1 MNGLVDRASTL
12 DVRNKRLVYL
22 FFSFFVCLNIF
33 PILKLS
39 KNYPD
44 VIINTASFLFLVILL
59 VIVSFI
65 SYRKK
70 LFSRKGVLMLIG
82 SCALMLAL
90 ATYAA
95 VNTATVEFSLINY
108 LTVPITI
115 VIFLAILGNTK
126 LSKEDF
132 LSFNSMVIAYTLVA
146 CIYNFIINYKNI
158 LVIKSITSSYE
169 YSFSSFYDNRNTFGL
184 LLAISLALALY
195 SWGAAKSKLAKFI
208 YIIAGFIFAFSLFLT
223 QSRGAILFFFLF
235 AIVYYLL
242 REGMRGLLKAA
253 IAIVSLIAIT
263 TTILGT
269 SYVSDNLIRENSG
282 SSGRDQLSA
291 YGLEIY
297 SSSNILFGAGFGKP
311 TQKLIE
317 KYELSHFHSNYI
329 TILVTGGIIQAIFYI
344 SLLLYIVSNALMLK
358 YYDKK
363 LYSFVAAFMLGYL
376 VYGTIETVMPFQLY
390 SNNYLVSALVMYM
403 PIYILNSYKA
413 PAISLE
419 STREMAMSLNNIAII
434 SPKYNT
440 KSYLGVCPSTVSK
453 KAGMI

>member
-1 MNGLVDRASTL
+1 MNGLVARASTL

-22 FFSFFVCLNIF
+22 LFSFFVCLNIF

-44 VIINTASFLFLVILL
+44 VVINTASFLFLVILL

-70 LFSRKGVLMLIG
+70 LFSRKGLLMLMG

-108 LTVPITI
+108 LTVPIAI
-115 VIFLAILGNTK
+115 VIFLVILGNTR

-158 LVIKSITSSYE
+158 FLIKSITSSYE

-184 LLAISLALALY
+184 LLAITLGMALY
-195 SWGAAKSKLAKFI
+195 SWGAAKSELVKFI

-223 QSRGAILFFFLF
+223 QSRAAILFFFMF

-242 REGMRGLLKAA
+242 RDGMRGLVKAA
-253 IAIVSLIAIT
+253 LAIISLIVIT

-282 SSGRDQLSA
+282 SSGRGELSA
-291 YGLEIY
+291 YGLDVY
-297 SSSNILFGAGFGKP
+297 SSSNVLFGAGFGRP
-311 TQKLIE
+311 TKNLIA
-317 KYELSHFHSNYI
+317 KYELSSFHSNYI
-329 TILVTGGIIQAIFYI
+329 TILVSGGIIQAIFYL
-344 SLLLYIVSNALMLK
+344 SLLIFVSSNILMLK
-358 YYDKK
+358 LYDKK
-363 LYSFVAAFMLGYL
+363 LYAFSAAILVSYL
-376 VYGTIETVMPFQLY
+376 VYSSIETVMPFQLY
-390 SNNYLVSALVMYM
+390 SNNYLISVLVIYM
-403 PIYILNSYKA
+403 PSYILNSYKT
-413 PAISLE
+413 
-419 STREMAMSLNNIAII
+419 STIIAGKQIWV
-434 SPKYNT
+434 KRN
-440 KSYLGVCPSTVSK
+440 G
-453 KAGMI
+453 